1 MKKLLIGLL
10 ALGLVFSFSVP
21 VMASDFSVS
30 GSYRVRGWLDTNSPL
45 YEDDAAK
52 DAYYDQRLRVQP
64 EFQVVEGLKV
74 TCRFDALE
82 KVWGNTAYTK
92 AHGTAVFNDPAGEL
106 LPPGSYE
113 IGSPIAI
120 SDYVPGSKA
129 SIEFYGN
136 VPNTNESITFNKAYV
151 TFMTNYGEVMAG
163 INSTNLWGTDFG
175 NTEEFVGEIDFKTK
189 LSENLAV
196 LFRVEKDVEADGLSD
211 NTIEDQ
217 DKDAYIAAAVYKM
230 EGMEGGLLWKYVRDV
245 TTSIATQNVHVLSP
259 YVKATVGP
267 AYVEGQIYWATGDV
281 EYDDFLG
288 WKDDDLSELQI
299 YLMAKADVGPGYVGA
314 MFAYAEGDDDPA
326 DDDIKGILSGSD
338 WNPCLILFNDTQPT
352 TVGRYSGAT
361 TGTAL
366 DNAYLWQV
374 FGGMSPMENLS
385 LMASFTY
392 AYADEKLDNVDD
404 NYGSEIDITAS
415 YKIYDNLDYT
425 VGFGYLFAGDY
436 YKGDDKDNDIDDTY
450 LLMNKLQVDF

>member
-21 VMASDFSVS
+21 VMASDLSVS
-30 GSYRVRGWLDTNSPL
+30 GSYRIRGWLDSNSPL
-45 YEDDAAK
+45 YKDDAAS
-52 DAYYDQRLRVQP
+52 DAYYDQRMRIQP
-64 EFQVVEGLKV
+64 VFTVVEGLKV
-74 TCRFDALE
+74 TVRFDCLE
-82 KVWGNTAYTK
+82 GVWGDDLRS
-92 AHGTAVFNDPAGEL
+92 VVPEV
-106 LPPGSYE
+106 
-113 IGSPIAI
+113 
-120 SDYVPGSKA
+120 YVPG
-129 SIEFYGN
+129 YGGYADVSNNTDAN
-136 VPNTNESITFNKAYV
+136 VQFDKAYV
-151 TFMTNYGEVMAG
+151 TFMTNYGQVEAG
-163 INSTNLWGTDFG
+163 FKSTNVWGTDFG
-175 NTEEFVGEIDFKTK
+175 NTEDFVGEIDFQTK
-189 LSENLAV
+189 LNENLGF
-196 LFRVEKDVEADGLSD
+196 LFRVEKDVEQDAFYN
-211 NTIEDQ
+211 NTIQDE

-361 TGTAL
+361 TGAAL